1 MKPIFKYGRGYIT
14 DYYVRDITLDLSLQI
29 FSVNVEVRE
38 RRIRATWTPQLAQD
52 VRVFNNIDAMAE
64 LTALL
69 QEQMVGMMGIPP
81 IMLNDFRPRRSAI
94 YVPNKF
100 KYGK

>member
-1 MKPIFKYGRGYIT
+1 MKPKFKYGRGYIT
-14 DYYVRDITLDLSLQI
+14 DYYVPPFNIDLQV

-38 RRIRATWTPQLAQD
+38 RRIQATWTHQLAQD
-52 VRVFNNIDAMAE
+52 VSAFRNIDAMAE
-64 LTALL
+64 LTSLL

-81 IMLNDFRPRRSAI
+81 IMLNDFRPNRGI
-94 YVPNKF
+94 KNQYKKKF